1 MAKYLVKESVLRAL
15 VKERLLLIS
24 IISDNGINLDEFYI
38 DEYAID
44 KLIKEITK
52 WIK

>member
-1 MAKYLVKESVLRAL
+1 MAKYLIDRNALRDLVKESLQLTEV
-15 VKERLLLIS
+15 
-24 IISDNGINLDEFYI
+24 INIYGVELDKFYI

-52 WIK
+52 